1 MSVMSIL
8 CGLYRYY
15 NYCSYCFFYYLHG
28 LFLYFTISPVTGS
41 SDLLELN
48 TIQYNVIISLACCAD
63 FQMYNIKVTI
73 VGCSTSLISMN
84 Y

>member
-1 MSVMSIL
+1 MLVMSVL
-8 CGLYRYY
+8 CSFIPLLYLLFLL
-15 NYCSYCFFYYLHG
+15 FFYYLHV
-28 LFLYFTISPVTGS
+28 LFLYFVISPVTWS

-48 TIQYNVIISLACCAD
+48 TIRYNVIISLACCAD
-63 FQMYNIKVTI
+63 CQMYNIKVSI